1 VDWWL
6 ILILFLGFFVL
17 LMFLGLP
24 VFFSFLVVNIVTVT
38 YVIGFSA
45 GMKQMVLNIYDSLA
59 NFSLSPIPFFVLMGE
74 ILFHSGLVIKCLDVL
89 SSWFGRI
96 PGRLSVVSIASGTLF
111 ATMSGSSIANTSMF
125 GSLLVPEMHRRG
137 YHPSMSVGPVLA
149 SGSLAMIIPPSA
161 IAVLWAAI
169 AQVPVGDL
177 LIAGF
182 LPGILMA
189 LVFVSYII
197 IRCLVNPALAPA
209 YEMERI
215 PWSKKVNGFFKYV
228 FPLFF
233 IVLLVLGSIFSGVAT
248 PTESAAFGA
257 AGSILLVAAYGLLDR
272 EVIRKSLTETLK
284 VTGMI
289 FMIIASAAVF
299 SQLLAYTGATREMIQ
314 FLSSSNISGMTILI
328 LMLLIV
334 IILGCFMEQVSI
346 MMITIPLFM
355 PIVQALGFDP
365 IWFGILMLICL
376 DLGYLTPPFGLLLF
390 VMKSV
395 SPKEITLAH
404 IIRSALPFIALEV
417 LVVLIIMLIPEI
429 ALWLPSIE

>member
-1 VDWWL
+1 
-6 ILILFLGFFVL
+6 
-17 LMFLGLP
+17 
-24 VFFSFLVVNIVTVT
+24 
-38 YVIGFSA
+38 
-45 GMKQMVLNIYDSLA
+45 
-59 NFSLSPIPFFVLMGE
+59 
-74 ILFHSGLVIKCLDVL
+74 
-89 SSWFGRI
+89 
-96 PGRLSVVSIASGTLF
+96 
-111 ATMSGSSIANTSMF
+111 
-125 GSLLVPEMHRRG
+125 
-137 YHPSMSVGPVLA
+137 
-149 SGSLAMIIPPSA
+149 
-161 IAVLWAAI
+161 
-169 AQVPVGDL
+169 
-177 LIAGF
+177 
-182 LPGILMA
+182 
-189 LVFVSYII
+189 
-197 IRCLVNPALAPA
+197 
-209 YEMERI
+209 
-215 PWSKKVNGFFKYV
+215 
-228 FPLFF
+228 
-233 IVLLVLGSIFSGVAT
+233 VAT